1 MTLSGKL
8 KRDRMKLT
16 KNLKKYLSA
25 AVLISGIMASAA
37 LTSYAAALGNG
48 SQSYRVNVLNA
59 VGVADSSYLSS
70 DPCTRA
76 EFAKLMVLASSLRDT
91 TDATASS
98 AVTKDVAAS
107 YKGSGYIR
115 AALGKGWMRTRLGGN
130 FAPDEQLTLSDAV
143 RASLKALG
151 YEDADFG
158 SDVAAGRLNMYRSL
172 DLDEGVSASNSSDK
186 LSKQDALNI
195 MYNLLRTKLKD
206 GSGIYGAAVKL
217 KVSTGNELDVS
228 EAIESTLIGPVLVKN
243 EQSLPSAIPFYNE
256 RDITIYYNG
265 DNSNGSGKRYLS
277 SQLNEYGWVIVYY
290 NEKNKSV
297 WAYGE
302 DTGNNT
308 YHCIRGNVNSIRY
321 ENDNIATPSSVVIGN
336 TEYKLDSSEVKFMF
350 SVSGDVKLGDNVI
363 LICKSNVSEDGSEA
377 DYYAIAVVEY
387 YQKDGD
393 KYSNVIYAEE
403 AGKYTA
409 VNKNGSPVN
418 Q

>member
-1 MTLSGKL
+1 MIRSIKCIS
-8 KRDRMKLT
+8 
-16 KNLKKYLSA
+16 KYLSS
-25 AVLISGIMASAA
+25 AVLICGIMLSTA

-59 VGVADSSYLSS
+59 VGVANSSYLST

-76 EFAKLMVLASSLRDT
+76 DFAKLMVLASSLRDT
-91 TDATASS
+91 TDAAASS
-98 AVTKDVAAS
+98 AVTRDVAAS
-107 YKGSGYIR
+107 YSGSGYIR

-130 FAPDEQLTLSDAV
+130 FAPDEPVSLADAV
-143 RASLKALG
+143 RAALKALG

-158 SDVAAGRLNMYRSL
+158 TDIAAGRMNLYKSL
-172 DLDEGVSASNSSDK
+172 ELDEGVSASASSDK

-195 MYNLLRTKLKD
+195 MYNLLRTKMKD

-228 EAIESTLIGPVLVKN
+228 EAIEATLIGPILVKN

-290 NEKNKSV
+290 NEKNRSV

-321 ENDNIATPSSVVIGN
+321 ENDNIASPYSVVIGN

-387 YQKDGD
+387 YQNDKD
-393 KYSNVIYAEE
+393 KYSNVIYAED
-403 AGKYTA
+403 AGTYTA
-409 VNKNGSPVN
+409 VGKNGSPVN